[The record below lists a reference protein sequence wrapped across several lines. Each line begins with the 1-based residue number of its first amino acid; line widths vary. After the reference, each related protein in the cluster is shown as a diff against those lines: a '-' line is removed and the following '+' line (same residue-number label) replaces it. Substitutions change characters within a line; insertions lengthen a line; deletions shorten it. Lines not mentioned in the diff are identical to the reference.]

1 MDSLLITRSDEGV
14 LCLTFNRPEK
24 KNALTLEMYHALELA
39 LRDAASDNR
48 VRCVVL
54 QGSERCF
61 TAGNDLAVFLE
72 SGNLDH
78 EHPAIRMLHTLAA
91 FPKPVVA
98 AVCGV
103 AIGIG
108 TTLLLHCDLVYVAD
122 DAVLQLPFI
131 DLGLVPEFASSL
143 LLPRTLGHV
152 RACEWLLLSDAF
164 SGAQAAHAGLANRSL
179 PANEVFAF
187 AHSQAIRLAHKP
199 PHALRNSKALLKN
212 ELKQAV
218 PFTIDL
224 EARAFSQALHSEES
238 RQRVSA
244 KLSAISAKK

>member
-1 MDSLLITRSDEGV
+1 MDSLLITRQDDGV
-14 LCLTFNRPEK
+14 LCLTLCRPEK
-24 KNALTLEMYHALELA
+24 KNALTLAMYSALEQA
-39 LRDAASDNR
+39 LRDAASDAQI
-48 VRCVVL
+48 RCVLL
-54 QGSERCF
+54 QGSADCF
-61 TAGNDLAVFLE
+61 TAGNDLAVFLD
-72 SGNLDH
+72 SGNLDTD
-78 EHPAIRMLHTLAA
+78 HPAIRMLHTLAA

-98 AVCGV
+98 AVCGP

-122 DAVLQLPFI
+122 DARLQMPFI

-143 LLPRTLGHV
+143 LLPRTVGHL
-152 RACEWLLLSDAF
+152 RACEWLLLGDAF
-164 SGAQAAHAGLANRSL
+164 SGQHAAQAGLANRSL
-179 PANEVFAF
+179 PASEVLPFA
-187 AHSQAIRLAHKP
+187 ATQASRLAQKP
-199 PHALRNSKALLKN
+199 PQALRNSKALLKN

-244 KLSAISAKK
+244 KLTAIASKK